1 MPRQPR
7 LDAPGT
13 LHHVM
18 SRGIDRA
25 KIFRKEEEE
34 DFQGTAVVLSAGA
47 EIEGYPEARV
57 ASFFGVT
64 TSTVIRVANFQGLL
78 KIENYSY
85 VD

>member
-7 LDAPGT
+7 IDAPGT

-25 KIFRKEEEE
+25 KIFRKEEKE
-34 DFQGTAVVLSAGA
+34 D
-47 EIEGYPEARV
+47 
-57 ASFFGVT
+57 
-64 TSTVIRVANFQGLL
+64 FQGLL

-85 VD
+85 VE